1 MHLKTSL
8 MFLAVATLAV
18 FAFACGGGDDDDDS
32 GGAASGGGGTSG
44 STASG
49 EITVYSG
56 RSESLVDP
64 LIRQFERDTG
74 VTVQVR
80 YAGSAELA
88 ATIQEEGDATPA
100 DVFWSQDPGPLG
112 ALSEQ
117 FTTLPASILE
127 QVDAGFKS
135 DEGRWVGVS
144 GRVRVVVYNPERV
157 QVSDLP
163 ASLEGFTEPA
173 WRDRVGWA
181 PTNGSFQIM
190 VTAFRV
196 LKGDAAAQQWLEA
209 MQGNGAKAYGNNNA
223 VLTAVAAGE
232 VDVGLINHYYLHAA
246 RRSDPEIKAENHY
259 MNNSDD
265 PGSLVMVSGVGI
277 LANTDN
283 QDAAELFVSYMLSDA
298 AQQYFATQTAEYPV
312 TDSVIPPAGL
322 LSFEEISGPRIDFS
336 QLADLQGTLDLLRQT
351 GVVQ

>member
-1 MHLKTSL
+1 MGFKIPVLSFVVIALLTV
-8 MFLAVATLAV
+8 FAVA
-18 FAFACGGGDDDDDS
+18 CGDDDD
-32 GGAASGGGGTSG
+32 GGSAAGNG
-44 STASG
+44 ASG

-112 ALSEQ
+112 ALSDR
-117 FTTLPASILE
+117 FLKLPDQVLE
-127 QVDAGFKS
+127 RVDAGFKS
-135 DEGRWVGVS
+135 DEGKWVGLS

-157 QVSDLP
+157 DVADLP
-163 ASLEGFTEPA
+163 QSLEDLTAPE

-196 LKGDAAAQQWLEA
+196 LKGDDAASQWLEA
-209 MQGNGAKAYGNNNA
+209 MSDNGTRAYGNNNA

-246 RRSDPEIKAENHY
+246 RRSNPDITAENHY

-265 PGSLVMVSGVGI
+265 PGSLVMVSGAGI

-283 QDAAELFVSYMLSDA
+283 RAAAERFVEYMLSDS
-298 AQQYFATQTAEYPV
+298 AQQYFATQTSEYPV
-312 TDSVIPPAGL
+312 TNSVITPANL
-322 LSFEEISGPRIDFS
+322 LSFEEINGPRIDFS
-336 QLADLQGTLDLLRQT
+336 SLADIQGTLELLRQT

>member
-1 MHLKTSL
+1 MRFKTTTL
-8 MFLAVATLAV
+8 ILAAVAALAV
-18 FAFACGGGDDDDDS
+18 FAVACGGDDDDDS
-32 GGAASGGGGTSG
+32 SGSSGGASAGSGH
-44 STASG
+44 SG

-74 VTVQVR
+74 VSVQVR

-112 ALSEQ
+112 ALSDQ
-117 FTTLPASILE
+117 FTTLPGDILDK
-127 QVDAGFKS
+127 VDAGFKS
-135 DEGRWVGVS
+135 DEGKWVGVS

-157 QVSDLP
+157 DVADLP
-163 ASLEGFTEPA
+163 DSLEGFTDAA
-173 WRDRVGWA
+173 WQDRVGWA

-196 LKGDAAAQQWLEA
+196 LKGDEAAEQWLEA
-209 MQGNGAKAYGNNNA
+209 MQGNGAKAFGNNNA

-246 RRSDPEIKAENHY
+246 RRSDPEITAENHY

-283 QDAAELFVSYMLSDA
+283 QDAAERFVSYMLSDA
-298 AQQYFATQTAEYPV
+298 AQQYFANETAEYPV
-312 TDSVIPPAGL
+312 IDSVIPRAGL

-336 QLADLQGTLDLLRQT
+336 RLADLQGTLDLLRQT

>member
-8 MFLAVATLAV
+8 IGFFAVATLAV
-18 FAFACGGGDDDDDS
+18 FAAACGGGDDDDS
-32 GGAASGGGGTSG
+32 GGAASGDGATSG
-44 STASG
+44 SGASG

-112 ALSEQ
+112 ALSDQ
-117 FTTLPASILE
+117 FTTLPDSILE

-157 QVSDLP
+157 QVSELP
-163 ASLEGFTEPA
+163 DSLEGFTDPA
-173 WRDRVGWA
+173 WQDRVGWA

-196 LKGDAAAQQWLEA
+196 LKGDDAAEQWLEA
-209 MQGNGAKAYGNNNA
+209 MKDNGAKSYGNNNA

-246 RRSDPEIKAENHY
+246 RRSDPDISAENHY
-259 MNNSDD
+259 MNNNDD

-283 QDAAELFVSYMLSDA
+283 QAAAERFVGYMLSDA

-336 QLADLQGTLDLLRQT
+336 RLADLQGTLDLLRQT